1 MKLQVL
7 AFACALFAVNIT
19 VAGNDEAVRVAAA
32 AAVEMVTVMK
42 NEDRSWRV
50 SGDFIK

>member
-7 AFACALFAVNIT
+7 AFACALFAVNIS
-19 VAGNDEAVRVAAA
+19 VDDNDEAVRVAGA
-32 AAVEMVTVMK
+32 AAVETVTVMK
-42 NEDRSWRV
+42 DKDRSWRV